1 MKTQRNY
8 TKFTQKSVIGLS
20 LMKQFIEEK
29 HKKIGQNVA
38 KIRKERGLSQL
49 ELSLRLGHKSVSI
62 VASAERFYRGAHFSL
77 THLLE
82 IAEILEV
89 DVREFFKEL

>member
-1 MKTQRNY
+1 MKP
-8 TKFTQKSVIGLS
+8 FL
-20 LMKQFIEEK
+20 EDK

-38 KIRKERGLSQL
+38 RIRKEKGLSQL
-49 ELSLRLGHKSVSI
+49 ELSLRLGHKSISI

-77 THLLE
+77 SHLLE

-89 DVREFFKEL
+89 DIREFFREI